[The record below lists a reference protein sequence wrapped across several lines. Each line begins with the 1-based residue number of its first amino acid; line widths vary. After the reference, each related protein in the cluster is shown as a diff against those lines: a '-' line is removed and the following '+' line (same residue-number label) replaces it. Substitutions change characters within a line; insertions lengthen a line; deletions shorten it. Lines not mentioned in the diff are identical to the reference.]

1 MDKFEL
7 PEERAAA
14 RRPLLVGTSGL
25 LYRLPRVSGS
35 PPWPSFTNPDYHD

>member
-14 RRPLLVGTSGL
+14 RRERSPMTYVYSGAL
-25 LYRLPRVSGS
+25 TAGHRKRSQ
-35 PPWPSFTNPDYHD
+35 